1 LAETLGDVERLC
13 KLLAD
18 HKQVVA
24 RRALVAWARSPET
37 FGDEIVTLN
46 YIDEFLRNN
55 REGRPIQ

>member
-1 LAETLGDVERLC
+1 LAGTLGDVERLC

-46 YIDEFLRNN
+46 YIDEFLMNN
-55 REGRPIQ
+55 REC